1 MNRKDK
7 PVSGE
12 YLTAS
17 RPGPFLVKRRPA
29 AADKTGRRFF
39 RGLIIAPVVEAV
51 GAVAARLIWAGLSIW
66 PAFARHSVLRQHA
79 RRSKEGEE
87 GAVGPIL

>member
-12 YLTAS
+12 SLSAS
-17 RPGPFLVKRRPA
+17 RPGPFLVKRRPL
-29 AADKTGRRFF
+29 AADKTGRRFIS
-39 RGLIIAPVVEAV
+39 GLIIAPLVE
-51 GAVAARLIWAGLSIW
+51 AVAARLIWAGLSICS
-66 PAFARHSVLRQHA
+66 AFARHSVLRQHA
-79 RRSKEGEE
+79 KRLTEGDG

>member
-1 MNRKDK
+1 
-7 PVSGE
+7 
-12 YLTAS
+12 
-17 RPGPFLVKRRPA
+17 
-29 AADKTGRRFF
+29 
-39 RGLIIAPVVEAV
+39 VVEAV